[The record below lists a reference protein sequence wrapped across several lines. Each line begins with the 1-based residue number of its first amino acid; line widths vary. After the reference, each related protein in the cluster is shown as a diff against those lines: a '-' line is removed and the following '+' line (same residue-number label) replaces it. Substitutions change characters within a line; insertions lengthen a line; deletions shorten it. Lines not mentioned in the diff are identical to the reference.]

1 MIVVIN
7 TPPPSHSLSSR
18 VEALFLEMAQEP
30 LLRMAISR
38 GPQSNVSELQEE
50 VRRGAEGQGDHP
62 PQENQSEPSP
72 PKIATS
78 SVQPPSNTLTNTRQ
92 IGVKHTI
99 ELQKGARGFGFG
111 LTSRDVSTDEQ
122 SQPVYVKS
130 ILTDGSAFVDGR
142 LKIGDRVLE
151 VRIVE

>member
-1 MIVVIN
+1 M
-7 TPPPSHSLSSR
+7 
-18 VEALFLEMAQEP
+18 FLEMAQEP

-38 GPQSNVSELQEE
+38 GPQTNVSELQEE
-50 VRRGAEGQGDHP
+50 VARGAEGQGDHP

-72 PKIATS
+72 PKIAAS
-78 SVQPPSNTLTNTRQ
+78 LVQPPSNTLTNTRQ

-130 ILTDGSAFVDGR
+130 ILTGGPAFVDRR

>member
-1 MIVVIN
+1 
-7 TPPPSHSLSSR
+7 
-18 VEALFLEMAQEP
+18 
-30 LLRMAISR
+30 MAISR
-38 GPQSNVSELQEE
+38 GPQVNVSELQEE
-50 VRRGAEGQGDHP
+50 VDRGAEGQGDHA

-72 PKIATS
+72 PKIAPS

-99 ELQKGARGFGFG
+99 ELQKGAKGLGFG

-130 ILTDGSAFVDGR
+130 ILTGGPAFVDGR

-151 VRIVE
+151 VKMVEYDHMYIVSWLVPVSEYGGGRPVT